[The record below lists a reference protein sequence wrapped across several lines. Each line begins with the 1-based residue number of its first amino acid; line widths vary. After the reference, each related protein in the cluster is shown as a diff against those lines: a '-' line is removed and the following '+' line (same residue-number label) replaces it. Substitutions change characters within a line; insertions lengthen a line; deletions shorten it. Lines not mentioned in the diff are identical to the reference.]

1 MITLLVVAV
10 LGVVL
15 ILVLKKLF
23 EKPPAPPPKPVE
35 NVADVTIADARTGDS
50 ISVSGAGDEFADL
63 DFTVENRNDYSLGPR
78 RWLELRG
85 MYKNRRVVL
94 EVSVADEVE
103 IYAATDGRR
112 LTLDELALNEDDLG
126 QLDERQNTADFFA
139 FDDKNWYYCLSREF
153 AWNGSGQGA
162 SFYGWLFREE
172 GTGRALLIRKSE
184 GEAFNALIG
193 VKVNPGDVTVYR
205 A

>member
-94 EVSVADEVE
+94 EVSVA
-103 IYAATDGRR
+103 
-112 LTLDELALNEDDLG
+112 
-126 QLDERQNTADFFA
+126 ERQNTADFFA
-139 FDDKNWYYCLSREF
+139 FDGKNWYYCLSREF